1 MLQRFI
7 LFILLASFSFNL
19 IGAEREYVNTLD
31 DFYLH
36 MHNHVS
42 NVEIMADRLFEEMKR
57 NPAKWRRYFN
67 IPADVPIDNK
77 LKKIITGFI
86 TLHDASKLNTDK
98 AFLKKINRKTGLIND
113 LYSVY
118 GKSFKDMTGKEKSI
132 VDALNIVDKAERD
145 AYIKKLNLPEWAIN
159 MIDDVEKISD
169 GVERGMNAVTSEE
182 MAKKVVRE
190 SEFAQTKLTKA
201 IADKLP
207 EEEIKR
213 LKQRLE
219 LILQMEDE
227 YNAHTVKFKDYRTRM
242 HSIGHALRE
251 SGVLSEYLDEFSTY
265 RFIEEYENFIGK
277 KIDVKDPNLV
287 KNLKSFFFKN
297 NNGVALLKSSFRP
310 DQQNAASIMFEL
322 GHHEMN
328 PNSAGKWKNLFETFE
343 GVCH

>member
-7 LFILLASFSFNL
+7 LFILLTSLSFNL
-19 IGAEREYVNTLD
+19 IGAEREYVNSLD

-57 NPAKWRRYFN
+57 NPAKWRKYFK

-98 AFLKKINRKTGLIND
+98 AFLKKINRKNGLIND
-113 LYSVY
+113 LYTVY
-118 GKSFKDMTGKEKSI
+118 GKPFKDMTDKEKSI

-145 AYIKKLNLPEWAIN
+145 AYIKKHNLPEWAIN

-169 GVERGMNAVTSEE
+169 GVERGMNPVTSEE
-182 MAKKVVRE
+182 MSKKVLKE
-190 SEFAQTKLTKA
+190 SELAQSKIEKA
-201 IADKLP
+201 IKDNLP
-207 EEEIKR
+207 EEEIKH
-213 LKQRLE
+213 LKEKLE

-227 YNAHTVKFKDYRTRM
+227 YPVHSVKFKAYRARM
-242 HSIGHALRE
+242 HTINQAMRE
-251 SGVLSEYLDEFSTY
+251 SGILSEYLDEFSTY
-265 RFIEEYENFIGK
+265 RFIEEYENFTGK
-277 KIDVKDPNLV
+277 KIDVSDPNLV
-287 KNLKSFFFKN
+287 KNFKSYFFKN
-297 NNGVALLKSSFRP
+297 IQAMKSLKSSFRP

-322 GHHEMN
+322 GQHEMN